1 MKAFVTPFSW
11 GTAKPHFF
19 ENQALQVKGAQHKS
33 CLTSMKIC
41 ATISLVIDMI
51 RKMEKV
57 FKALSDRNR
66 LRIINMLCYKS
77 LCVCE
82 ITYILQLSQS
92 TVSGHLRVLK
102 DAELVMDHK
111 DKLWVDYR
119 LNREDRW
126 NNEVVES
133 IKKQAESD
141 SLMDNDVLM
150 VNRVDRNQ
158 ILCKK

>member
-1 MKAFVTPFSW
+1 
-11 GTAKPHFF
+11 
-19 ENQALQVKGAQHKS
+19 
-33 CLTSMKIC
+33 MKIPVS
-41 ATISLVIDMI
+41 ISAVVDMI

-57 FKALSDRNR
+57 FKALSDKNR
-66 LRIINMLCYKS
+66 LRIMNMLCYKS

-82 ITYILQLSQS
+82 ITYIVQLSQS

-102 DAELVMDHK
+102 DAELVMDYK

-119 LNREDRW
+119 LNRETPW
-126 NNEVVES
+126 INEIVNI
-133 IKKQAESD
+133 IKKQAEND

-150 VNRVDRNQ
+150 LNRVDRNQ

>member
-1 MKAFVTPFSW
+1 
-11 GTAKPHFF
+11 
-19 ENQALQVKGAQHKS
+19 
-33 CLTSMKIC
+33 LTSVKIC
-41 ATISLVIDMI
+41 DTISAVIDMI

-66 LRIINMLCYKS
+66 LRIMNMLCHKS

-102 DAELVMDHK
+102 DAELVIDYK
-111 DKLWVDYR
+111 DKLWVDYK
-119 LNREDRW
+119 LNRETPW
-126 NNEVVES
+126 INEIVDL
-133 IKKQAESD
+133 IKKQAEND

>member
-1 MKAFVTPFSW
+1 MKLAV
-11 GTAKPHFF
+11 
-19 ENQALQVKGAQHKS
+19 
-33 CLTSMKIC
+33 
-41 ATISLVIDMI
+41 TISAVVDMI
-51 RKMEKV
+51 RKMGKV
-57 FKALSDRNR
+57 FKALSDKNR
-66 LRIINMLCYKS
+66 LRIMNMLCYKS

-102 DAELVMDHK
+102 DAELVI
-111 DKLWVDYR
+111 DYR
-119 LNREDRW
+119 LNRENRW
-126 NNEVVES
+126 INEIVEI
-133 IKKQAESD
+133 IKKQAEND

>member
-1 MKAFVTPFSW
+1 MLTP
-11 GTAKPHFF
+11 
-19 ENQALQVKGAQHKS
+19 L
-33 CLTSMKIC
+33 KIC
-41 ATISLVIDMI
+41 ATISAVIDMI

-57 FKALSDRNR
+57 FKSLSDRNR
-66 LRIINMLCYKS
+66 LRIMNMLCHKS

-102 DAELVMDHK
+102 DAELVMDYK

-119 LNREDRW
+119 LNRETPW
-126 NNEVVES
+126 INEIVDM
-133 IKKQAESD
+133 IKKQSEQD

>member
-1 MKAFVTPFSW
+1 
-11 GTAKPHFF
+11 
-19 ENQALQVKGAQHKS
+19 
-33 CLTSMKIC
+33 
-41 ATISLVIDMI
+41 MI
-51 RKMEKV
+51 RKLEKV

-66 LRIINMLCYKS
+66 LRIMNMLCYKS

-82 ITYILQLSQS
+82 VTYILQLSQS

-102 DAELVMDHK
+102 DAELVTDYK

-119 LNREDRW
+119 LNRENPW
-126 NNEVVES
+126 INEIVEI
-133 IKKQAESD
+133 IKKQAEND

>member
-1 MKAFVTPFSW
+1 
-11 GTAKPHFF
+11 
-19 ENQALQVKGAQHKS
+19 
-33 CLTSMKIC
+33 
-41 ATISLVIDMI
+41 MI

-66 LRIINMLCYKS
+66 LRIMNMLCHKS

-82 ITYILQLSQS
+82 ITHILQISQS

-102 DAELVMDHK
+102 DAELLIDHK

-119 LNREDRW
+119 LNGETPW
-126 NNEVVES
+126 INEIVDL
-133 IKKQAESD
+133 IKKQAEND
-141 SLMDNDVLM
+141 SLMENDVLL
-150 VNRVDRNQ
+150 VNRVDRHQ

>member
-1 MKAFVTPFSW
+1 MKLAV
-11 GTAKPHFF
+11 
-19 ENQALQVKGAQHKS
+19 
-33 CLTSMKIC
+33 
-41 ATISLVIDMI
+41 TISAVVDMI
-51 RKMEKV
+51 RKMGKV
-57 FKALSDRNR
+57 FKALSDKNR
-66 LRIINMLCYKS
+66 LRIMNMLCYKS

-102 DAELVMDHK
+102 DAELVIDYK

-119 LNREDRW
+119 LNRENRW
-126 NNEVVES
+126 INEIVEI
-133 IKKQAESD
+133 IKKQAEND

>member
-1 MKAFVTPFSW
+1 MKLAV
-11 GTAKPHFF
+11 
-19 ENQALQVKGAQHKS
+19 
-33 CLTSMKIC
+33 
-41 ATISLVIDMI
+41 TISAVVDMI

-57 FKALSDRNR
+57 FKALSDKNR
-66 LRIINMLCYKS
+66 LRIMNMLCYKS

-102 DAELVMDHK
+102 DAELVIDYK

-119 LNREDRW
+119 LNRENRW
-126 NNEVVES
+126 INEIVEI
-133 IKKQAESD
+133 IKKQAEND

>member
-1 MKAFVTPFSW
+1 MLTP
-11 GTAKPHFF
+11 
-19 ENQALQVKGAQHKS
+19 L
-33 CLTSMKIC
+33 KIY
-41 ATISLVIDMI
+41 ATISVVVDMI

-57 FKALSDRNR
+57 FKSLSDRNR
-66 LRIINMLCYKS
+66 LRIMNMLCHKS

-102 DAELVMDHK
+102 DAELVIDYK
-111 DKLWVDYR
+111 DKLWVDYK
-119 LNREDRW
+119 LNRETPW
-126 NNEVVES
+126 INEIVDM
-133 IKKQAESD
+133 IKKQAEND